1 MQNQPD
7 LTFYF
12 AIHQAQRDAL
22 SRYRD
27 AVSSVTEG
35 DRRLRGSAL
44 AAWSKGMACQ
54 LDEHHHAEDRFFFPS
69 LREKVPAAAA
79 TLDRLDAEHRVL
91 DDLLRRWPRLS
102 ARLAD
107 PGAPFV
113 QAQADAVAFAQDLHA
128 FVHTHL
134 DVEDQDILPLFWR
147 HYSAAEYDQ
156 VEQCAIKKGKKKGM
170 AFVAPFAVDCFAEGP
185 ARDAFLASVPSVLR
199 LFHRLVRPR
208 YDRMTSGAFGHL
220 SERTRSR
227 SAGRADG

>member
-22 SRYRD
+22 SRYCD
-27 AVSSVTEG
+27 AVSSLTEG
-35 DRRLRGSAL
+35 DRSMRGPAL
-44 AAWSKGMACQ
+44 ASWSKGMACQ

-69 LREKVPAAAA
+69 LREKVPAASAV
-79 TLDRLDAEHRVL
+79 LDRLDADHRVL
-91 DDLLRRWPRLS
+91 DDLLLRWPDLS

-107 PGAPFV
+107 PRVPFV
-113 QAQADAVAFAQDLHA
+113 EAHAAAHAFAQDLRT
-128 FVHTHL
+128 FVQAHL

-156 VEQCAIKKGKKKGM
+156 VEQRAIKKGKKKGM

-208 YDRMTSGAFGHL
+208 YDRMAAAAFGHL
-220 SERTRSR
+220 GAPARNELL
-227 SAGRADG
+227 